1 MKISIVKSLYKASKK
16 QLLKGLS
23 ILNNKFKI
31 QHFFN
36 YVKLLNYDGKNMKE
50 NINSYDIK
58 KITTKNEKIKIIH
71 KLYKEHN
78 IEYLSLD
85 SFDKIKEIKLT
96 DDEYYYIKKLF
107 RTEKEKPI
115 NNVEMKY
122 LIVGCLKNL
131 IGNLDIIETKQLKD
145 LNNVSIYNYTF
156 SNKIELI
163 NDLYTK
169 INQK

>member
-1 MKISIVKSLYKASKK
+1 M
-16 QLLKGLS
+16 
-23 ILNNKFKI
+23 
-31 QHFFN
+31 
-36 YVKLLNYDGKNMKE
+36 
-50 NINSYDIK
+50 
-58 KITTKNEKIKIIH
+58 
-71 KLYKEHN
+71 
-78 IEYLSLD
+78 
-85 SFDKIKEIKLT
+85 
-96 DDEYYYIKKLF
+96 F